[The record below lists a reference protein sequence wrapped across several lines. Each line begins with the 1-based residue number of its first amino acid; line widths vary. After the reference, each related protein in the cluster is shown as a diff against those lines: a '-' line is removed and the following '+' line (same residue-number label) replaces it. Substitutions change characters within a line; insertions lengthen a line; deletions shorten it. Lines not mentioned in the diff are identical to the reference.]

1 MLYFLSSRD
10 GFRGLYARP
19 WNAEKGQPG
28 GPIQLVR
35 HFHNFRNP
43 GGGGASVIS
52 TGAGSAIAADEFIFD
67 YSTTKGDVWT
77 LRIPAAAR

>member
-1 MLYFLSSRD
+1 MPRKASRAV
-10 GFRGLYARP
+10 RS
-19 WNAEKGQPG
+19 E
-28 GPIQLVR
+28 LVR